1 MQGEIGA
8 ESEEGVGST
17 FWFCLT
23 LPRGEHSDV
32 RIDMELNEHRPVGQT
47 ARILLVEDLDINQ
60 ELATLILTRA
70 GHRVDIASDGAE
82 AVQAVQRTSYDMV
95 LMDIQMPVMDGM
107 TATARIR
114 ELSGP
119 VQHIPIIAMTANVL
133 PEQIARFR
141 QTGMNDHVGK
151 PFRPA
156 ELLETVERWLPE
168 IVLDLQTS
176 TAEASIT
183 GLDLATYDELVSLI
197 GEQRVHALLG
207 RLEKLLATNVEPE
220 GSTDV
225 ARIAAD
231 AHALVSVAGML
242 GFKNLS
248 DASRDL
254 EHACLTQNAIDDVLA
269 HSRDLCRAALLE
281 IAILR
286 RGVQA
291 A

>member
-1 MQGEIGA
+1 MQGEIGV

-23 LPRGEHSDV
+23 LPRGEHDDV
-32 RIDMELNEHRPVGQT
+32 RTNLDFGEQRPQGQT

-70 GHRVDIASDGAE
+70 GHKVDVASDGAE
-82 AVQAVQRTSYDMV
+82 AVQAVQRTGYDMV

-107 TATARIR
+107 TATTRIR
-114 ELSGP
+114 ELNGP

-141 QTGMNDHVGK
+141 QSGMNDHVGK

-156 ELLETVERWLPE
+156 ELLDTIERWLPD
-168 IVLDLQTS
+168 IVMEEGS
-176 TAEASIT
+176 SAGPVSNA
-183 GLDLATYDELVSLI
+183 GLNRATYDELVSLI
-197 GEQRVHALLG
+197 GEPRVHALLG
-207 RLEKLLATNVEPE
+207 RLEKLLVTHADPE
-220 GSTDV
+220 HSADV
-225 ARIAAD
+225 ARLAAD

-242 GFKNLS
+242 GFNDLS

-254 EHACLTQNAIDDVLA
+254 EQACLTHGSSGDVLA
-269 HSRDLCRAALLE
+269 RSRDLCKAALFE
-281 IAILR
+281 IGALR
-286 RGVQA
+286 REAQA